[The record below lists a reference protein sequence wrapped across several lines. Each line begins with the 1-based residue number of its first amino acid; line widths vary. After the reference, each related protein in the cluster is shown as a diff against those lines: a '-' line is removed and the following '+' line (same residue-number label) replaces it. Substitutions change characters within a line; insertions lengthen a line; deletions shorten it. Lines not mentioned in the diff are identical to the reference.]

1 LWAWDRR
8 ATQPSSVNDLDPL
21 GESAEDVLERV
32 KARLATNDRARMK
45 KAARSYGA
53 QRDKRVFARARAE
66 LRAL

>member
-1 LWAWDRR
+1 M
-8 ATQPSSVNDLDPL
+8 
-21 GESAEDVLERV
+21 LERV